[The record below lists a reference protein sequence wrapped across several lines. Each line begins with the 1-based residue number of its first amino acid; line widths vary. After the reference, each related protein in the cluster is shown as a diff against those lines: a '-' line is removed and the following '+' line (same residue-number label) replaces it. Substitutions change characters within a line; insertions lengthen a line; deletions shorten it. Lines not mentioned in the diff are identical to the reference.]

1 MTTSPS
7 SGATTRR
14 VLLRY
19 AAFQLPGVAM
29 MSLGVAVAHSWFD
42 VPTHVCVGALAL
54 WVVKDMVMFPF
65 VRKAYEPGDGR
76 LPRDVN
82 GAIGTAHEDLDPSG
96 YVNIGSE
103 LWRAE
108 CQAEHGPISKGDS
121 IRVIAVRGL
130 TVTVTRESTP

>member
-1 MTTSPS
+1 VTTSPS
-7 SGATTRR
+7 SGAATHR

-19 AAFQLPGVAM
+19 AAFQLPGIAM
-29 MSLGVAVAHSWFD
+29 MSLGVVVAHTWFD
-42 VPTHVCVGALAL
+42 VPAHVCFGALGL
-54 WVVKDMVMFPF
+54 WIVKDMVMFPF

-82 GAIGTAHEDLDPSG
+82 GAIGTAHEDLAPSG

-108 CQAEHGPISKGDS
+108 CEPEHAPISKGEPV
-121 IRVIAVRGL
+121 RVVAVRGL
-130 TVTVTRESTP
+130 TVTVAKESIP